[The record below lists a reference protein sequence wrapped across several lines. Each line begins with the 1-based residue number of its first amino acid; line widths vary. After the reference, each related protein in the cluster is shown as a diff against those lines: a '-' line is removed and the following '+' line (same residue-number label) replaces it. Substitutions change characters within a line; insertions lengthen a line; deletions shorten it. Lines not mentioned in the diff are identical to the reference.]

1 MNVMI
6 QKLNG
11 LWHFIV
17 GACQIRTA
25 FVETEDRALVV
36 TYVPGR
42 EDNRTRLTIRVAS
55 FASVAAAAHI
65 GCIGKRTPNQ
75 RTPPERIR
83 HTVALGSRA
92 HGSSAISGN

>member
-36 TYVPGR
+36 TYARRVYPGAK
-42 EDNRTRLTIRVAS
+42 I
-55 FASVAAAAHI
+55 I
-65 GCIGKRTPNQ
+65 
-75 RTPPERIR
+75 ERD
-83 HTVALGSRA
+83 
-92 HGSSAISGN
+92 